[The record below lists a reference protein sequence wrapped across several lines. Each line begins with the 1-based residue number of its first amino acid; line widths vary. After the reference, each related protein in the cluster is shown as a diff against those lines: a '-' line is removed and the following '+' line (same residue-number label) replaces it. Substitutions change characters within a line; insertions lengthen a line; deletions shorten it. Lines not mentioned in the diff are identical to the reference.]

1 MFRLAAARQPG
12 RFAASFGFEPGL
24 AQRLYAGADMLL
36 MPSRFEPCG
45 LGQLIALRYGTIPI
59 VRATGGLADTIRDFD
74 PVSDTGYGFTFG
86 PYDPWQLF
94 AAVVRATETYK
105 HAPAWSR
112 LVRRAMR
119 QDVSWARSAGLY
131 AGLYR
136 TAVAAH
142 QDRGHAASA
151 GSLPA

>member
-1 MFRLAAARQPG
+1 M
-12 RFAASFGFEPGL
+12 
-24 AQRLYAGADMLL
+24 ML

-74 PVSDTGYGFTFG
+74 PVTDTGFGFTFA

-94 AAVVRATETYK
+94 GTVVRALETYK
-105 HAPAWSR
+105 HAATWGR

-136 TAVAAH
+136 TAIASH
-142 QDRGHAASA
+142 RDRGRA
-151 GSLPA
+151 GAINLLPA